1 MFGVVKRLRRGRVEH
16 WSCRQASH
24 VSGRAALDPALV
36 RPIKLRPEWSRG
48 CYALRMIKGFDLA
61 FKDLRIR

>member
-1 MFGVVKRLRRGRVEH
+1 MNPARSV
-16 WSCRQASH
+16 QASH